1 MTQEATTELT
11 PEQIASAEEAA
22 KNGRTADLDEAA
34 RKLQAEQQKPKTAE
48 QLTDE
53 KAIADEQAKKDAE
66 AEEATKKAAE
76 EEANKN
82 KDWHKEWIEVGN
94 DHADAAIQ
102 IMKAKG
108 LSPVEGNAIFEEAI
122 KDGDIS
128 KIKWDVLQ
136 ARLNDPSAFLLIK
149 TGIENYYQTEYKE
162 QQELVSYAHDAVG
175 GKDNWDKIKAWAEKT
190 SGSDTEFAKE
200 RAEWQRA
207 IKFGGFAARV
217 AVDTIRTKYEASNG
231 SINPSVVRGD
241 KQTPKTEVQGEPLSR
256 RAYFEAIQKAG
267 GDRAPA
273 HVIKSLNAR
282 REAGSKLGL

>member
-1 MTQEATTELT
+1 MTQEATELT
-11 PEQIASAEEAA
+11 PEQIAAAEETA

-48 QLTDE
+48 QLADE
-53 KAIADEQAKKDAE
+53 KAIADDQAKKDAE
-66 AEEATKKAAE
+66 AEEAKKKAAE

-82 KDWHKEWIEVGN
+82 KDWQKDWIEVGN

-102 IMKAKG
+102 IMKSKG

-122 KDGDIS
+122 KDGDIN

-162 QQELVSYAHDAVG
+162 QQELVSYAHESVG
-175 GKDNWDKIKAWAEKT
+175 GKDNWAKIHAWAEKT
-190 SGSDTEFAKE
+190 SSSDPAFAKE

-207 IKFGGFAARV
+207 LKFGGFAARV

-231 SINPSVVRGD
+231 SINPSILRGD
-241 KQTPKTEVQGEPLSR
+241 RQAPNTEVQGEPLSR
-256 RAYFEAIQKAG
+256 RAYFEAVQKAG

-273 HVIKSLNAR
+273 HVLKSLASR